1 MKNYVELLRIE
12 QWLKNFIIF
21 IPLFAYGE
29 INTED
34 IVELILVFV
43 FFSFVV
49 SSTYVL
55 NDILDLESD
64 LNHPT
69 KNKRPLAS
77 EKIPIKNAQFI
88 LIIFFVIGKIGL
100 FYLDSTV
107 LLYSFVYVFGTT
119 SYSFLFKYKKYF
131 DILIIS
137 FLFIV
142 RLLIGS
148 NTVTIDLSIPLFL
161 FVFFTSLGIVSAKKY
176 SILNNREI
184 INTRIKKFLNEN
196 YELSEL
202 EFIFKSSFLM
212 ASVTYTIWL
221 ILIKTLYLNDLSSIY
236 LICSLI
242 SYVFFIFIF
251 TNNTINKNS
260 EEIIHLLINNKRV
273 LFSLIL
279 FGAFF
284 LLSGLFG

>member
-1 MKNYVELLRIE
+1 M
-12 QWLKNFIIF
+12 
-21 IPLFAYGE
+21 
-29 INTED
+29 
-34 IVELILVFV
+34 
-43 FFSFVV
+43 
-49 SSTYVL
+49 
-55 NDILDLESD
+55 
-64 LNHPT
+64 
-69 KNKRPLAS
+69 
-77 EKIPIKNAQFI
+77 
-88 LIIFFVIGKIGL
+88 FFVIGKIGL

-137 FLFIV
+137 FLFII

-148 NTVTIDLSIPLFL
+148 NAVAIDLSIPLFL